1 MKITKLDIKDHV
13 LTVLVVKCWDAQ
25 PVGVVEAGEVSF
37 LRNGLENHLSGRA
50 RTCCKAED
58 QPGWVLLLP
67 GVSLIQ
73 RTVWECWY
81 VANTFLI
88 NKA

>member
-1 MKITKLDIKDHV
+1 MKIIKLHIKNHV
-13 LTVLVVKCWDAQ
+13 LTVLIVKHWDAQ
-25 PVGVVEAGEVSF
+25 PVGTVEAGKVSF
-37 LRNGLENHLSGRA
+37 LRNGFENHLSGCA
-50 RTCCKAED
+50 RTHRKAED
-58 QPGWVLLLP
+58 QTGWILLLP

-73 RTVWECWY
+73 CTVWECWY

>member
-1 MKITKLDIKDHV
+1 MRITKLHIKNRV
-13 LTVLVVKCWDAQ
+13 LTVLVVKHWNAQ
-25 PVGVVEAGEVSF
+25 PVGAVETGEVYF
-37 LRNGLENHLSGRA
+37 LRNGLESHLLACA
-50 RTCCKAED
+50 RTHHKAED

-67 GVSLIQ
+67 GVSPIQ
-73 RTVWECWY
+73 RTIWECWY